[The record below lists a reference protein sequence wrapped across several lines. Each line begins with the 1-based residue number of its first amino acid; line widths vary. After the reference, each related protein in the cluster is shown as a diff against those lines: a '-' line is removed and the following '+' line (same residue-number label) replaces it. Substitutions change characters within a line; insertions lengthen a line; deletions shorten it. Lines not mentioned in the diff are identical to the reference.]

1 MKLYTYKYDNEND
14 YNKKIHGNIKEGL
27 TDSEKNQMITNI
39 QNYYDTQNNNIKD
52 QTSDLSSNIV
62 NYNDDLLKMYEIIGD
77 ADEYDM
83 SLDDLQNF
91 GIGYGSA
98 VDDTKIA
105 NDDTVVVDIEKYLS
119 SKQTSLNKSIH
130 VLVIKSEAKVDG
142 KYDRIYIND
151 DYNIVIEN
159 IQVKKTDD
167 NSDIPHKIEFNL
179 YTQDQFRKY
188 GYKGSDHP
196 IKDDRYDLNKAL
208 NDDTKLLV
216 QQNQQIGILGGI
228 TVAILLVGA
237 YVLGEK

>member
-1 MKLYTYKYDNEND
+1 MKLYTYKYDNGNGYD
-14 YNKKIHGNIKEGL
+14 KKIDGDIKEGL
-27 TDSEKNQMITNI
+27 SNDEKDQMITDI
-39 QNYYDTQNNNIKD
+39 QNYYDTQNENIQS
-52 QTSDLSSNIV
+52 QTTELNDNII

-77 ADEYDM
+77 AAEYKM
-83 SLDDLQNF
+83 LSVDLQNF
-91 GIGYGSA
+91 GIGYGSEIG
-98 VDDTKIA
+98 DTPIA
-105 NDDTVVVDIEKYLS
+105 NDDTVVVDIDKYLS

-151 DYNIVIEN
+151 DYNIVIEK
-159 IQVKKTDD
+159 IQVTDG
-167 NSDIPHKIEFNL
+167 SDAISHEIEFNL

>member
-1 MKLYTYKYDNEND
+1 MKLYTYKYDNGNGYD
-14 YNKKIHGNIKEGL
+14 KKIDGNIKEGL
-27 TDSEKNQMITNI
+27 TDSEKEDQMITNI
-39 QNYYDTQNNNIKD
+39 QNYYDAQNNNIKD
-52 QTSDLSSNIV
+52 QTTELNGNID

-77 ADEYDM
+77 AAEYDM

-91 GIGYGSA
+91 GIDYG
-98 VDDTKIA
+98 VDKKIA

-151 DYNIVIEN
+151 DYNIVIEK
-159 IQVKKTDD
+159 IQVKKTND

>member
-1 MKLYTYKYDNEND
+1 MKLYTYKYDNGNGYD
-14 YNKKIHGNIKEGL
+14 KKIDGDIKEGL
-27 TDSEKNQMITNI
+27 SNDEKDEMITNI
-39 QNYYDTQNNNIKD
+39 QKYYNDQNSSIRN
-52 QTSDLSSNIV
+52 QTSDLSANIH

-77 ADEYDM
+77 ADEYKM
-83 SLDDLQNF
+83 TLDDLQNF
-91 GIGYGSA
+91 GIGYGSE
-98 VDDTKIA
+98 DGDTSIA

-119 SKQTSLNKSIH
+119 NKQTSLNKSIH

-151 DYNIVIEN
+151 DYNIVIEK
-159 IQVKKTDD
+159 IQVTES
-167 NSDIPHKIEFNL
+167 NSDAISHEIEFNL

-196 IKDDRYDLNKAL
+196 IKDDRYNLNKAL

>member
-1 MKLYTYKYDNEND
+1 MKLYTYKYDNGNGYD
-14 YNKKIHGNIKEGL
+14 KKIDGDIKEGL
-27 TDSEKNQMITNI
+27 TDSEKDQMITNI
-39 QNYYDTQNNNIKD
+39 QNYYDTQNSNIQG
-52 QTSDLSSNIV
+52 QTSDLSGNIH

-77 ADEYDM
+77 AVEYKM
-83 SLDDLQNF
+83 LSADLQNF
-91 GIGYGSA
+91 GIGYGSEIG
-98 VDDTKIA
+98 DTKIA
-105 NDDTVVVDIEKYLS
+105 NDDTVVVDIDKYLS
-119 SKQTSLNKSIH
+119 NKETSLNKSIH

-151 DYNIVIEN
+151 DYNIVIEK
-159 IQVKKTDD
+159 IQVTKSNGDAITHEIK
-167 NSDIPHKIEFNL
+167 FNL

-196 IKDDRYDLNKAL
+196 IKDDRYNLNKAL
-208 NDDTKLLV
+208 NDDTKVLV

>member
-1 MKLYTYKYDNEND
+1 MKLYTYKYDNGNGYD
-14 YNKKIHGNIKEGL
+14 KKIDGNIKEGL
-27 TDSEKNQMITNI
+27 TDSEKDQMITDI
-39 QNYYDTQNNNIKD
+39 QNYYDAQNNNIKD
-52 QTSDLSSNIV
+52 QTTELNGNIV

-77 ADEYDM
+77 ADEYKM
-83 SLDDLQNF
+83 SSDDLQNF
-91 GIGYGSA
+91 GIGYGQEIS
-98 VDDTKIA
+98 DLKIA

-119 SKQTSLNKSIH
+119 NKQTSLNKSIH

-151 DYNIVIEN
+151 DYNIVIEK
-159 IQVKKTDD
+159 IQVTESNGDAI
-167 NSDIPHKIEFNL
+167 SHEIEFNL

>member
-1 MKLYTYKYDNEND
+1 MKLYTYKYDNGNGYD
-14 YNKKIHGNIKEGL
+14 KKIDGNIKEGL
-27 TDSEKNQMITNI
+27 TDLEKDQMITDI
-39 QNYYDTQNNNIKD
+39 QNYYDTQNENIKE
-52 QTSDLSSNIV
+52 QTTDLNGNIN

-77 ADEYDM
+77 ADEYKM
-83 SLDDLQNF
+83 SSDDLQNF
-91 GIGYGSA
+91 GIGYGDA
-98 VDDTKIA
+98 TTIA
-105 NDDTVVVDIEKYLS
+105 NDDNVVVDIEKYLS
-119 SKQTSLNKSIH
+119 NKQTSLNKSIH

-159 IQVKKTDD
+159 IQVT
-167 NSDIPHKIEFNL
+167 NGSDAISHEIEFNL

-196 IKDDRYDLNKAL
+196 IKDDRYNLNKAL
-208 NDDTKLLV
+208 NDDTKVLV